1 MRFEFDR
8 LDVECFWHMIG
19 GLDLPKDVEMTDC

>member
-1 MRFEFDR
+1 MWSACGD
-8 LDVECFWHMIG
+8 WHIIG